1 MAKPSVNFM
10 KYASMG
16 TQIVVTILIGV
27 VAEIKLDSW
36 LGLKF
41 PVFTVVLSLVSV
53 VAGMYLAV
61 KDLLKKK

>member
-27 VAEIKLDSW
+27 FAGIKLDSW

>member
-1 MAKPSVNFM
+1 M

-27 VAEIKLDSW
+27 FAGIKLDAW

-41 PVFTVVLSLVSV
+41 PVFTVVLSLLSV

>member
-1 MAKPSVNFM
+1 M

-16 TQIVVTILIGV
+16 TQIAVTILLGV
-27 VAEIKLDSW
+27 FAGIKLDAW
-36 LGLKF
+36 LNLRF
-41 PVFTVVLSLVSV
+41 PLFTVVLSLLAV